1 MCYLWGAFI
10 GAIALLTAGHLWE
23 VRTCIALRNAYGY
36 QALLICNT
44 PINHKQKCA
53 VHYNI

>member
-1 MCYLWGAFI
+1 MSYQNSTNLVFLYMCYLWGAFI

-36 QALLICNT
+36 
-44 PINHKQKCA
+44 
-53 VHYNI
+53 